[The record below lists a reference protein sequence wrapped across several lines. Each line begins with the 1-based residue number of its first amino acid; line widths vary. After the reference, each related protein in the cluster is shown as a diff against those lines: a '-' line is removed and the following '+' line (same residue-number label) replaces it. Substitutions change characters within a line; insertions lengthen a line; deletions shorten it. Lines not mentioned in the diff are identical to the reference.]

1 MITGND
7 NREQERKHRFYW
19 MFFINMQQ
27 VVQRL
32 KAFACCVVTVNDK
45 HRNLGWRHMCR
56 LCLKLWFKSDWYFC
70 NIIVSRW
77 FWKRLSGNKV
87 PNNHFL
93 KSVQKQSYADVLQNR
108 CSWKLCNLYWS
119 LFLIE
124 LKKRLQHRGFPVN
137 IAKFLGTTLFIEH
150 FGDCF
155 CRFDKVTVQ

>member
-1 MITGND
+1 MITGNG
-7 NREQERKHRFYW
+7 NRGQERKHRFYW

-27 VVQRL
+27 VVQEL
-32 KAFACCVVTVNDK
+32 KAFACCIVTVND
-45 HRNLGWRHMCR
+45 RRHMRR

-108 CSWKLCNLYWS
+108 CSWKLCNSKTLVLES
-119 LFLIE
+119 LFNRVE
-124 LKKRLQHRGFPVN
+124 EETPTQGFSRKHCEIFRNNFVY
-137 IAKFLGTTLFIEH
+137 KTL
-150 FGDCF
+150 
-155 CRFDKVTVQ
+155 RWLLLSVW